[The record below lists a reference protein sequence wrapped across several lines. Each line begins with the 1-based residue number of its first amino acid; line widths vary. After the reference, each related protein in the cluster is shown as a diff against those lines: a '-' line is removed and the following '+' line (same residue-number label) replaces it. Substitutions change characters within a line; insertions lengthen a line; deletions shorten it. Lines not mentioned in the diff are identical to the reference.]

1 MRHTLGSILLFIIGL
16 GILGGI
22 ARFIYQAAG
31 PAGEYQAVLLTS
43 GDVYF
48 AKVEGGMFGFGGYL
62 TLRDIY
68 YPQVP
73 ETQAGV
79 QPEVRLIK
87 FGNEIHGPQD
97 EIKVNRDHVIMVQ
110 PLRMDSQVLQTIATY
125 KEGQQ

>member
-1 MRHTLGSILLFIIGL
+1 MRHTLGTILLFIVGI

-31 PAGEYQAVLLTS
+31 PGNEYKAVLLSS

-48 AKVEGGMFGFGGYL
+48 AKVEGGFGHYL

-68 YPQVP
+68 YPQIP
-73 ETQAGV
+73 ETQPGQ
-79 QPEVRLIK
+79 QPEIRLIK

-97 EIKVNRDHVIMVQ
+97 EIRVNREHVIMIQ
-110 PLRMDSQVLQTIATY
+110 PLRLDSQVLQTIAAY
-125 KEGQQ
+125 KEQQ

>member
-1 MRHTLGSILLFIIGL
+1 MRHTLGSILLFIVGI

-31 PAGEYQAVLLTS
+31 PDSEYKAVLLTS

-48 AKVEGGMFGFGGYL
+48 AKVEAGFGHYL

-73 ETQAGV
+73 ETQPGQ
-79 QPEVRLIK
+79 QPQIRLIK

-97 EIKVNRDHVIMVQ
+97 EIRVNRDHVIMIQ
-110 PLRMDSQVLQTIATY
+110 PLRLDSQVLKTIAAY
-125 KEGQQ
+125 KDQQ